1 MEYEVQTL
9 RLRDVLPLQETSS
22 TGYWKVNDN
31 WLTAETSYDVSYL
44 LYTNDTIQETS
55 PGGGEQTILPKQATD
70 EIKRPNILNSIQPNH
85 RFSGQWNFCFVEGSS
100 RSHHSSSHHLNG
112 NTRFEGEGL

>member
-55 PGGGEQTILPKQATD
+55 PGGGRANNPSKTSDRRNKETQYTQFNPTK
-70 EIKRPNILNSIQPNH
+70 PS
-85 RFSGQWNFCFVEGSS
+85 FFWSVEFLF
-100 RSHHSSSHHLNG
+100 R
-112 NTRFEGEGL
+112 RR